1 MNNFNTIF
9 KSLLAVALSVASMQI
24 SARNINVR
32 GKVLQQVTE
41 EPLYGVSIFD
51 TATDKFVGAT
61 NDEGKFT
68 VNVPDDCQL
77 TFKVMGCE
85 EKTVSVDGKLTLDV
99 ALSPKARTLDEVVV
113 KAKVITNALVTEPTD
128 IEVRG
133 NYLTVNTHVK
143 VPHQLFNSSMRMVI
157 QPSIYNIT
165 TRKRNFMRPVVFD
178 GSRYNKT
185 QERMYDW
192 NNNSDPL
199 NDYVIVKTTGRH
211 ADDIIGIKDSVYVR
225 NPNQDYRCDIFTS
238 LESYNSI
245 IYSDTIMI
253 ARGTINPMRFL
264 SYSLVGSPVVDE
276 QFFPTP
282 EMQLR
287 DTKGDVRLTFTVG
300 RSNLDMSLGDNL
312 AEMDRLLAQLREIE
326 SNPDMAIKSFT
337 ISGTASP
344 EGNYESNLKLAKGR
358 MSSAMDVIL
367 QGLDATTRRNMD
379 VRADADVASWSEVV
393 KLLNADGY
401 SAEAEQIQEIIDRY
415 PNSINNQSRKIVA
428 LPCYANLIK
437 TNYLPK
443 LRNVT
448 YEFVTSRY
456 RYLTDDEIKELY
468 ATNSKDMSRYEFWR
482 LYSQTDSAD
491 REPII
496 RRALEV
502 HPRFLVGATDL
513 ADILIKRDEYDV
525 DLIQPLLIS
534 AHGDVPNESRLNQ
547 GISFLRNGQYT
558 SADSILSLTP
568 DTPLYHKAKIYSAA
582 LNGRYMDVAQE
593 ISADSPINEVVL
605 LLSIKS
611 NDEAWRKAQAL
622 GDSAI
627 EEYIKAI
634 AANRTDNYMAAIG
647 HLDKALALDPSL
659 IDLARVDGDV
669 VDLLTEEQKNVS
681 NKE

>member
-41 EPLYGVSIFD
+41 EPLYGVSIFN
-51 TATDKFVGAT
+51 ANTDKFVGAT

-85 EKTVSVDGKLTLDV
+85 EKTVSVDGRLTLDV

-113 KAKVITNALVTEPTD
+113 KAKAITNALVTEPTD

-143 VPHQLFNSSMRMVI
+143 VPHQLFNSSVRMII

-165 TRKRNFMRPVVFD
+165 THKRNFMRPIVFD
-178 GSRYNKT
+178 GYRYNIT
-185 QERMYDW
+185 QERMYD
-192 NNNSDPL
+192 NDIKSDPL
-199 NDYVIVKTTGRH
+199 HNYIMVKTTGGGK
-211 ADDIIGIKDSVYVR
+211 DDVLSIKDSVFVK
-225 NPNQDYRCDIFTS
+225 NPNNDFRCDIMTS
-238 LESYNSI
+238 LETYNSI
-245 IYSDTIMI
+245 IYGDTIMI
-253 ARGTINPMRFL
+253 ARGTVNPMRFL

-276 QFFPTP
+276 QFFPSP

-379 VRADADVASWSEVV
+379 VRTDADVASWSEVV

-415 PNSINNQSRKIVA
+415 PNSINLQSRKIVA
-428 LPCYANLIK
+428 LPFYAELLK
-437 TNYLPK
+437 SNYLPK

-482 LYSQTDSAD
+482 LYNQADSAA

-513 ADILIKRDEYDV
+513 ADLLIKRGEYNV
-525 DLIQPLLIS
+525 DLIQPLLIT

-547 GISFLRNGQYT
+547 GIAFMKNGQYT
-558 SADSILSLTP
+558 RADSILSLTP
-568 DTPLYHKAKIYSAA
+568 DAPIYHKAKIYSAA

-593 ISADSPINEVVL
+593 ISNDSPLNEVVL

-622 GDSAI
+622 GNSAV
-627 EEYIKAI
+627 EEYVKAI
-634 AANRTDNYMAAIG
+634 AANRTDHYMAAIG
-647 HLDKALALDPSL
+647 HIEKALALDPSL
-659 IDLARVDGDV
+659 LELARVDSDV
-669 VDLLTEEQKNVS
+669 IDLLTEEQKIDS

>member
-32 GKVLQQVTE
+32 GKVLQQVNE

-51 TATDKFVGAT
+51 AATDKFVGAT

-85 EKTVSVDGKLTLDV
+85 EKTVNVDGKLTLDV

-165 TRKRNFMRPVVFD
+165 THKRNFMRPIVFD
-178 GSRYNKT
+178 GYRYNIT
-185 QERMYDW
+185 QERMYDYDIK
-192 NNNSDPL
+192 SDPL
-199 NDYVIVKTTGRH
+199 HNYIKVKTTGGGK
-211 ADDIIGIKDSVYVR
+211 DDVLSIKDSVFVK
-225 NPNQDYRCDIFTS
+225 NPNNDFRCDIMTS
-238 LESYNSI
+238 LETYNSI
-245 IYSDTIMI
+245 IYGDTIMI
-253 ARGTINPMRFL
+253 ARGTVNPMRFL

-276 QFFPTP
+276 QFFPSP

-300 RSNLDMSLGDNL
+300 RSNLDMNLGDNRS
-312 AEMDRLLAQLREIE
+312 EMDRLLAQLREIE
-326 SNPDMAIKSFT
+326 SNPDMTIKSFT

-415 PNSINNQSRKIVA
+415 PNSINLQSRKIVA
-428 LPCYANLIK
+428 LPFYAQLLK
-437 TNYLPK
+437 SNYLPK

-482 LYSQTDSAD
+482 LYTQADSAA

-513 ADILIKRDEYDV
+513 ADLLIKRGEYDV
-525 DLIQPLLIS
+525 DLIQPLLIT

-547 GISFLRNGQYT
+547 GIAFMKNGQYT
-558 SADSILSLTP
+558 RADSILSLTP
-568 DTPLYHKAKIYSAA
+568 ETPLYHKAKIYSAA

-593 ISADSPINEVVL
+593 ISNDSPLNEVVL

-622 GDSAI
+622 GNSAI
-627 EEYIKAI
+627 EEYVKAI

-647 HLDKALALDPSL
+647 HIEKALALDPSL
-659 IDLARVDGDV
+659 LELARVDSDV
-669 VDLLTEEQKNVS
+669 IDLLTEEQKIDS